1 MEKIMPL
8 TIDRKTYGRL
18 LAKEAP
24 ARITNDAEHA
34 AALERTKEIL
44 LRENEA
50 TPEELAYLDLLATL
64 IEDYERNR
72 WPLKRE
78 ECSPRELLA
87 FLLEENG
94 LKQTDLSDIA
104 PQSNISAILAGKRPI
119 GAATAVKLGKRFH
132 VSPELFLEI

>member
-1 MEKIMPL
+1 MPL

-50 TPEELAYLDLLATL
+50 TPEELAYLDLRATL

-78 ECSPRELLA
+78 ECSPRAMLA
-87 FLLEENG
+87 FLMEQNG
-94 LKQTDLSDIA
+94 LKQSDLSDIA
-104 PQSNISAILAGKRPI
+104 RNRISQRFSRESARSGQRQQLSLAG
-119 GAATAVKLGKRFH
+119 GFT
-132 VSPELFLEI
+132 